1 MSLFLILFFRKDLI
15 DEAILRAGRLEL
27 HVEIG
32 LPDETG
38 RVQVQKEWCNRSR
51 LL

>member
-1 MSLFLILFFRKDLI
+1 MMFIVFRKDLI

-32 LPDETG
+32 LPDEAG
-38 RVQVQKEWCNRSR
+38 RTQVYIHIT
-51 LL
+51 